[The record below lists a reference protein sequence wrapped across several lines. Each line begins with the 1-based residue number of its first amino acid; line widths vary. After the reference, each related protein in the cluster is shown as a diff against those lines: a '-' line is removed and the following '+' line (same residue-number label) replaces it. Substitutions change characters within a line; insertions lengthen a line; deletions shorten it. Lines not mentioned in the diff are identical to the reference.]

1 MKTAILFDLDGTL
14 LDTLGDLHA
23 ATNAVLGQFGYPE
36 RSIDEVRQFVG
47 NGARRLIEQAVPAGE
62 GASVDRVLA
71 AFQSY
76 YAAHCDILTRPY
88 PGIPELL
95 QSLEGKYP
103 LAVVS
108 NKPDRAVKE
117 LASIYFPTLYARGES
132 EDCPRKPAPDMVRMA
147 MQALGAEK
155 CVYVGDSEVDVLTA
169 KNAGVPCLSV
179 TWGFRDETVLKKAGA
194 IALCH
199 RAEDVPQCIEEILK
213 REQENGK

>member
-23 ATNAVLGQFGYPE
+23 STNAVLQAFAYPT
-36 RSIDEVRQFVG
+36 RTIDEVRQFVG

-62 GASVDRVLA
+62 ESRVDEVLA
-71 AFQSY
+71 AFQTY

-95 QSLEGKYP
+95 ASLAGKYP

-117 LASIYFPTLYARGES
+117 LANIYFPALYARGES
-132 EDCPRKPAPDMVRMA
+132 ADCPRKPAPDMVHMA
-147 MQALGAEK
+147 MQALGADR
-155 CVYVGDSEVDVLTA
+155 CIYVGDSEVDVLTA

-179 TWGFRDETVLKKAGA
+179 TWGFRDEQTLRAAGA
-194 IALCH
+194 QFFCH
-199 RAEDVPQCIEEILK
+199 GAEDAEQCIEDILK
-213 REQENGK
+213 KE